1 MRRALPLLGLLPLL
15 AVCRSSAPTP
25 VRSDFVVAV
34 AAESFVLRASDPETV
49 RRALGNMRGENHMFP
64 IGPLRPGDGG
74 FNAPWSW
81 HFDPEA
87 VRFTEVAI
95 ELCDGTPSYVEAHL
109 QDFGTY
115 CPWSARV
122 VALRPAP

>member
-1 MRRALPLLGLLPLL
+1 MKRSVPLLSCLTLIAACSDGP
-15 AVCRSSAPTP
+15 SP
-25 VRSDFVVAV
+25 VRSDFVLAV
-34 AAESFVLRASDPETV
+34 GAESFVLRAQDAETV
-49 RRALGNMRGENHMFP
+49 RRALGNLRGENRMFP

-81 HFDPEA
+81 HLDPEQ
-87 VRFTEVAI
+87 VRFTEAAI
-95 ELCDGTPSYVEAHL
+95 ELCDGTPSYVEAHREA
-109 QDFGTY
+109 FPTY